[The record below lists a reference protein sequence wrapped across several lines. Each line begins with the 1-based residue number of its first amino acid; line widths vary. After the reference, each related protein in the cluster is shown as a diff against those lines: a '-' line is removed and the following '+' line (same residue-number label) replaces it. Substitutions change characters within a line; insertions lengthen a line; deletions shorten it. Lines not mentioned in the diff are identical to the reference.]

1 MERSGRAAYSTP
13 SALAAKLCA
22 GGTGAD
28 LRKAVSPHGDVSLA
42 TICLMA
48 SVLPTS
54 RIERGTMLQQAA
66 ADLCLEVANPLGNG
80 GLA

>member
-1 MERSGRAAYSTP
+1 
-13 SALAAKLCA
+13 
-22 GGTGAD
+22 
-28 LRKAVSPHGDVSLA
+28 VSLA